1 VLFGLLLAPVRGVV
15 RLAELLEQEGLR
27 RLQDPALVRRQLAEV
42 DDAWARGEISDAERD
57 AWQDELVAR
66 LVSQRASDG

>member
-1 VLFGLLLAPVRGVV
+1 
-15 RLAELLEQEGLR
+15 
-27 RLQDPALVRRQLAEV
+27 V

>member
-15 RLAELLEQEGLR
+15 RLAELLEQEALR

>member
-1 VLFGLLLAPVRGVV
+1 MLFGLLLAPVRGVV
-15 RLAELLEQEGLR
+15 RLAELLEQEALR